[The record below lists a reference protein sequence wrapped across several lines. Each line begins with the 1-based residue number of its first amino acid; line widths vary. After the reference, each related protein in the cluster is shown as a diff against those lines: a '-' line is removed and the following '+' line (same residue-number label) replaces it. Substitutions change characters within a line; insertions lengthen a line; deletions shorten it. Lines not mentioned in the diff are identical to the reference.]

1 MPSERPGNSWKLE
14 GFPQSG
20 LEDRGRN
27 KSNWR
32 TSDKLR
38 PQAMSAGLAS
48 EPVNPAEE
56 RSGHLAQANRGSL
69 QVNRSQVLVHVL
81 AVADLDDEDHKPP
94 ALNQVDHAIV
104 ADAQPI
110 EPFRGV

>member
-1 MPSERPGNSWKLE
+1 MPPERPGNFWKLE
-14 GFPQSG
+14 GFP
-20 LEDRGRN
+20 LPPWRAEGRH
-27 KSNWR
+27 KPNWP